1 MPVFAVSYLYSATSD
16 QLNEIR
22 PIHREWLAGLLES
35 GQLLASGPMV
45 DNPEALLIAVAD
57 SASDLSQLL
66 DNDPFD
72 IAGFIG
78 SRSVQQWNPV
88 LGPFSSFS

>member
-1 MPVFAVSYLYSATSD
+1 MPVFTVTYIYTATPE

-22 PIHREWLAGLLES
+22 PIHRQWLGGFLET
-35 GQLLASGPMV
+35 GQLLASGPMI
-45 DNPEALLIAVAD
+45 DNPEALLIFRSD
-57 SASDLSQLL
+57 SAAELAMLL

-78 SRSVQQWNPV
+78 SRSIQQWNPV
-88 LGPFSSFS
+88 FGPFSSV

>member
-1 MPVFAVSYLYSATSD
+1 MPVFTVTYIYTATPE
-16 QLNEIR
+16 QLDEIR
-22 PIHREWLAGLLES
+22 PIHRQFIAGLLDS

-45 DNPEALLIAVAD
+45 DNPEALLIFRSE
-57 SASDLSQLL
+57 SAAELAMLL

-78 SRSVQQWNPV
+78 SRSIQQWNPV
-88 LGPFSSFS
+88 FGPFSSI

>member
-1 MPVFAVSYLYSATSD
+1 MSIFAVSYKYSAPAH

-22 PIHREWLAGLLES
+22 PLHREWLAELLQT
-35 GQLLASGPMV
+35 GDLLASGPMV
-45 DNPEALLIAVAD
+45 DNPEALLIFTSE
-57 SASDLSQLL
+57 SAIALGALL

-78 SRSVQQWNPV
+78 SRSIQQWNPV
-88 LGPFSSFS
+88 LGPFSSF